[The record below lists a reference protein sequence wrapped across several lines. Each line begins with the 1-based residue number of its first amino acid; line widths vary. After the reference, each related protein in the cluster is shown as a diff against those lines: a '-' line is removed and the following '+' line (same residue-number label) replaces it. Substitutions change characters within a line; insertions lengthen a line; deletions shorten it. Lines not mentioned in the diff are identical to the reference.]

1 MQDAL
6 PALAL
11 NSETLKP
18 AIRNDTPPNAA
29 VNGYRNVSDT
39 LLSIVLFFAEYGPVL
54 TFWLLVLAAP
64 AWLIRRRWR
73 HATATI

>member
-29 VNGYRNVSDT
+29 VNGYRNVDDT
-39 LLSIVLFFAEYGPVL
+39 ILSIVLFFAEYGPVL
-54 TFWLLVLAAP
+54 AFWLLVFSIP
-64 AWLIRRRWR
+64 AWLIRRRSL
-73 HATATI
+73 HATAAI